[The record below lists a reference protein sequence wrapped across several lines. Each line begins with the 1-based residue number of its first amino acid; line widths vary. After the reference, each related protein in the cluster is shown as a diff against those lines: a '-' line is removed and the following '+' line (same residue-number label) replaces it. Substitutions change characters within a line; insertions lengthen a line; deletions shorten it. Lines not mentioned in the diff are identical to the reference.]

1 MFNFGL
7 CPLKNLTIMKKI
19 LTTLAILAAF
29 AVTPA
34 NAQFKFGVKGGF
46 NNTSMKFD
54 LDQLSNKSGFG
65 WFLGPTAKF
74 TFPVGVLSIG
84 ADAAVFYD
92 ERSSKAEVN
101 GIEESIKRKSILIPI
116 NARVNFSIIKV
127 LGAYVATGP
136 QFGFNVGKSDVNLL
150 SASSVSDHFQ
160 LRKSQFSW
168 NVGVGL
174 IALKHIEVGVT
185 YNIGIGRTG
194 SLKEM
199 DQDDIIDTPKQNS
212 WMVSAAYY
220 F

>member
-1 MFNFGL
+1 
-7 CPLKNLTIMKKI
+7 MKKF

-29 AVTPA
+29 AATPA

-54 LDQLSNKSGFG
+54 LDQLSSKSGNG

-74 TFPVGVLSIG
+74 TLPVGPLNIG
-84 ADAAVFYD
+84 ADAALFYD
-92 ERSSKAEVN
+92 QRSSKVEAD

-136 QFGFNVGKSDVNLL
+136 QFGFNVGESDINLSSL
-150 SASSVSDHFQ
+150 SSISDHFQ

-168 NVGVGL
+168 NIGVGVM
-174 IALKHIEVGVT
+174 ALNHLEVGVT
-185 YNIGIGRTG
+185 YNIGIGKTG

-199 DQDDIIDTPKQNS
+199 TKEELIDTPKQNS
-212 WMVSAAYY
+212 WMISAAYY